1 VRYVLTMPAVPEV
14 PVKRAM
20 ISVRD
25 QVILTADVDRFSG
38 VGVAE
43 IREPADLDLVVT
55 NPRPPAR

>member
-1 VRYVLTMPAVPEV
+1 MPAAREV